1 VPKFFLLVFLG
12 SKNMGK
18 VFFTMLMDAQ
28 LHRELKLYAVENNI
42 TMKHLIERGILDVLN
57 VEKKGNEFAG
67 KREV

>member
-1 VPKFFLLVFLG
+1 
-12 SKNMGK
+12 MGK